1 MVPFTQ
7 IHGFIP
13 IFDKQNKKQLKKRG
27 LCISFWLESLRKWEI
42 AGKLSLK
49 VSFMQKISI
58 SGPNRKKKNGN
69 KGLILAIKSNR

>member
-49 VSFMQKISI
+49 VSFMQKIQLV
-58 SGPNRKKKNGN
+58 GQTEKKNVN
-69 KGLILAIKSNR
+69 KGLILLAIKSNR